1 MMKICGVQ
9 GISVIDY
16 PGKIASVL
24 FLGGCNFRCPF
35 CHNVSL
41 INDYDS
47 LGCKSSEAMLDDLER
62 RKGFIDA
69 VVITGGEPL
78 INGSELIAL
87 LSKLRETA
95 LSIKL
100 DTNGYN
106 TNMLRKLLE
115 AGLVDYVAMDIK
127 TSIDKYDVA
136 AGLELSTDRILN
148 SIQLILESSIEYE
161 FRTTCVPGLVDSV
174 EIENIAR
181 LIEGAARYYLQQY
194 RVEQPTLDP
203 SYMKRSPYPAEKLE
217 SFKTI
222 ARKYVN
228 LVSIRGL

>member
-1 MMKICGVQ
+1 MKICGVQ
-9 GISVIDY
+9 GVSVIDY
-16 PGKIASVL
+16 PGKIASIF
-24 FLGGCNFRCPF
+24 FLGGCNFSCPF

-41 INDYDS
+41 IEGYKQLDVI
-47 LGCKSSEAMLDDLER
+47 SSETVLDDLKK

-87 LSKLRETA
+87 LSKLRQMD

-106 TNMLRKLLE
+106 TYMLRNLLE
-115 AGLVDYVAMDIK
+115 LGLVDYVAMDIK
-127 TSIDKYDVA
+127 TSIDRYAVA
-136 AGLELSTDRILN
+136 AGLELNTDKILN
-148 SIQLILESSIEYE
+148 SIEIIRESSVEYE
-161 FRTTCVPGLVDSV
+161 FRTTCVPGLVDSR
-174 EIENIAR
+174 EIESIAC

-203 SYMKRSPYPAEKLE
+203 SYMKLPPYPAEKLE
-217 SFKTI
+217 SFKVI
-222 ARKYVN
+222 AQKYVN
-228 LVSIRGL
+228 YVSIRGL

>member
-47 LGCKSSEAMLDDLER
+47 LDCKSSEAVLDDLER

-115 AGLVDYVAMDIK
+115 AGLMDYVAMDIK
-127 TSIDKYDVA
+127 TSIDRYEVA
-136 AGLELSTDRILN
+136 AGLELNTDRILN
-148 SIQLILESSIEYE
+148 SIQLIFESSIEYE

-174 EIENIAR
+174 EIESIAR

-203 SYMKRSPYPAEKLE
+203 SYMKLSPYPAEKLE

-222 ARKYVN
+222 AQKYVKS
-228 LVSIRGL
+228 VSIRGL

>member
-1 MMKICGVQ
+1 MKICGVQ

-16 PGKIASVL
+16 PGKIASIL
-24 FLGGCNFRCPF
+24 FLCGCNFRCPF

-41 INDYDS
+41 IDGYES
-47 LGCKSSEAMLDDLER
+47 LNYKNSEAVLEDLEK

-78 INGSELIAL
+78 INGSEFIAL
-87 LSKLRETA
+87 LRKLQEMD
-95 LSIKL
+95 LSIKI

-106 TNMLRKLLE
+106 TDMLRMVLE
-115 AGLVDYVAMDIK
+115 AGLVDYIAMDIK
-127 TSIDKYDVA
+127 TSIDRYDIAV
-136 AGLELSTDRILN
+136 GLELYTDRILN
-148 SIQLILESSIEYE
+148 SIKAIRESSIEYE
-161 FRTTCVPGLVDSV
+161 FRTTCVPGLVDSI
-174 EIENIAR
+174 EIESIAR

-194 RVEQPTLDP
+194 RVEEPTLDP
-203 SYMKRSPYPAEKLE
+203 SYMKLSPYSAEKLE

-222 ARKYVN
+222 AQEFVN

>member
-1 MMKICGVQ
+1 MKICGVQ

-16 PGKIASVL
+16 PGKIASIL
-24 FLGGCNFRCPF
+24 FLGACNFRCPF

-41 INDYDS
+41 IDGYESIDY
-47 LGCKSSEAMLDDLER
+47 KNSEAVLEDLGK

-78 INGSELIAL
+78 INGSELIVL
-87 LSKLRETA
+87 LGKLREMG
-95 LSIKL
+95 LSIKI

-106 TNMLRKLLE
+106 TDMLRMVLE
-115 AGLVDYVAMDIK
+115 AGLVDYIAMDIK
-127 TSIDKYDVA
+127 TSIDRYDIAV
-136 AGLELSTDRILN
+136 GLELDTDRILN
-148 SIQLILESSIEYE
+148 SIKIILESSIEYE

-174 EIENIAR
+174 EIESISC

-194 RVEQPTLDP
+194 RVEEPTLDP
-203 SYMKRSPYPAEKLE
+203 AYMKLSPYSGEKLE

-222 ARKYVN
+222 AHKFVN
-228 LVSIRGL
+228 SVSIRGL